1 MNNKLLTHFFNNITV
16 QLSYYD
22 WKIKFTNDSFC
33 SKNRKLI
40 TISRKT
46 KNKKQMILHEI
57 AHIGTCRFCNQ
68 KHNFKFW
75 KHFDDLMR
83 RFLPDEAIDEIQ
95 SNHKRF
101 ASKGIYSLVYKNG
114 DPLNVLVR

>member
-1 MNNKLLTHFFNNITV
+1 MNNKPLTHFFNNVMIR
-16 QLSYYD
+16 LGYYD
-22 WKIKFTNDSFC
+22 WKLKFTDDSFC

-40 TISRKT
+40 TISRKV

-75 KHFDDLMR
+75 KHFDDLRR
-83 RFLPDEAIDEIQ
+83 RFLPNEEIDVIQ
-95 SNHKRF
+95 LGHKEF
-101 ASKGIYSLVYKNG
+101 ASKGIYRLVY
-114 DPLNVLVR
+114 RW